1 MPKQLKSLPNEHE
14 LKVDLCDM
22 LNIVQM
28 ANYPPPSNLSLSFNL
43 NNNNAT
49 NFTSPNTPRSSIN
62 HSITYS
68 SAKKNN
74 SSMLS
79 CSQQKDNQQSSSLL
93 KSIHASSACRQ

>member
-1 MPKQLKSLPNEHE
+1 MPEHLNSLPNDHE

-43 NNNNAT
+43 NNNAT

-62 HSITYS
+62 YSITYS